1 MNAIE
6 QGWYHSAWW
15 CWLLWP
21 FSWLFGVLTAC
32 RRLAYRRGW
41 LASTALPV
49 PVIVVGNISVGG
61 TGKTP
66 FTLWLCRWLQQQ
78 GHRPGI
84 ISRGYGADIKAPTL
98 VRASDAAAAVGDEP
112 LLLAQRSGCPV
123 VVCPDRVAA
132 AQYLLSQHDCS
143 IIISDDGL
151 QHYRLQRAVEIV
163 LIDGFRGVGNGLLLP
178 AGPLREPVSR
188 LKLADLVIANS
199 KAHPLADGCMQL
211 KVQSAT
217 GLAKQDV
224 LPAGPVHLLAAIGNP
239 ERFVHTAEAAGYT
252 ILQRFFYAD
261 HHAYSEHELAQLP
274 TPLLM
279 TEKDAVKCRAFAR
292 PGWYQ
297 LAVEACPDADVEQQ
311 LTTLMADL
319 RS

>member
-6 QGWYHSAWW
+6 RAWYHSAWW

-21 FSWLFGVLTAC
+21 LSCLFAAATAI

-41 LASTALPV
+41 LKSTSLPV

-84 ISRGYGADIKAPTL
+84 ISRGYGADIKTARLVLPT
-98 VRASDAAAAVGDEP
+98 DTAADVGDEP

-123 VVCPDRVAA
+123 VVCPDRLAA
-132 AQYLLSQHDCS
+132 GKHLLNQHDCS

-151 QHYRLQRAVEIV
+151 QHYRLQRALEIV
-163 LIDGFRGVGNGLLLP
+163 LIDGFRGFGNGLLLP

-188 LKLADLVIANS
+188 LQRADLVVANS

-211 KVQSAT
+211 EVVSANS
-217 GLAKQDV
+217 LAGQES
-224 LPAGPVHLLAAIGNP
+224 LPPGPVNLLAAIGNP
-239 ERFVHTAEAAGYT
+239 ERFVHTARGAGFT
-252 ILQRFFYAD
+252 VLQQFFYAD
-261 HHAYSEHELAQLP
+261 HHAYTEQELAQLP

-279 TEKDAVKCRAFAR
+279 TEKDAVKCHAFAR

-297 LAVEACPDADVEQQ
+297 LAVQARPDAAIEQQ
-311 LTTLMADL
+311 LTRLIATL

>member
-1 MNAIE
+1 MSAVE
-6 QGWYHSAWW
+6 RGWYQSAWW

-21 FSWLFGVLTAC
+21 LSWIFAMLTAA
-32 RRLAYRRGW
+32 RRIAYRRGW
-41 LASTALPV
+41 LASSALPV

-66 FTLWLCRWLQQQ
+66 FTLWLCDWLQQQ

-84 ISRGYGADIKAPTL
+84 ISRGYGAALKAAKL
-98 VRASDAAAAVGDEP
+98 VQLTDTAADVGDEP

-132 AQYLLSQHDCS
+132 GQYLLSQHDCS

-151 QHYRLQRAVEIV
+151 QHYRLQRALEIV
-163 LIDGFRGVGNGLLLP
+163 LIDGFRGFGNGLLLP
-178 AGPLREPVSR
+178 AGPLREPISR
-188 LKLADLVIANS
+188 LQRADLVIANS
-199 KAHPLADGCMQL
+199 KPHSLADGCMQL
-211 KVQSAT
+211 DVVSAQ
-217 GLAKQDV
+217 GLLAQET
-224 LPAGPVHLLAAIGNP
+224 LPPGPVHLLAAIGNP
-239 ERFVHTAEAAGYT
+239 ERFVHTVEAAGFSV
-252 ILQRFFYAD
+252 LQRFFYSD
-261 HHAYSEHELAQLP
+261 HHAYTEPELAQLP

-279 TEKDAVKCRAFAR
+279 TEKDAVKCHAFAQ

-297 LAVEACPDADVEQQ
+297 LAVRACPDTAITQQ
-311 LTTLMADL
+311 LTKLMTTL

>member
-6 QGWYHSAWW
+6 RGWYHSAWW

-21 FSWLFGVLTAC
+21 LSGLFWLITAV
-32 RRLAYRRGW
+32 RRFAYRRGW
-41 LASTALPV
+41 LKSIALPV
-49 PVIVVGNISVGG
+49 PVVVVGNISVGG

-84 ISRGYGADIKAPTL
+84 ISRGYGARITQPTL
-98 VRASDAAAAVGDEP
+98 VDPSDSAAAVGDEP

-132 AQYLLSQHDCS
+132 GQYLLSQHDCT

-151 QHYRLQRAVEIV
+151 QHYRLQRSLEIV
-163 LIDGFRGVGNGLLLP
+163 LIDGFRGLGNGLLLP

-188 LKLADLVIANS
+188 LKQADLVIANS
-199 KAHPLADGCMQL
+199 KAHSQAHGCMQL
-211 KVQSAT
+211 KIVSAT
-217 GLAKQDV
+217 GLLEQDI
-224 LPAGPVHLLAAIGNP
+224 LPVGPVHLLAAIGNP
-239 ERFVHTAEAAGYT
+239 ERFAHTAEEAGFS
-252 ILQRFFYAD
+252 IVQRFFYGD
-261 HHAYSEHELAQLP
+261 HHAYTEQELSLLP

-297 LAVEACPDADVEQQ
+297 LAVEACPDTEIEQQ
-311 LTTLMADL
+311 LATLMADL